1 MTNSIIVIRSTEIR
15 WHEATL
21 RSECEKLAGT
31 MKYKQKALHEDAPQ
45 SGNCVTAVNYA
56 AQQTVQMSLLPP
68 VWIGNMPRKLQ
79 ERGCKVLKVPLSEV
93 QTGDL
98 IFVKE
103 KGEKQRLATHA
114 AIALSAK
121 EFFHCCLTEKA
132 GVIEKPD
139 RFFTRYDQAE
149 TADSLVRYQD
159 PRSDSPLPSRERCCC
174 LIQRV

>member
-1 MTNSIIVIRSTEIR
+1 MTNSIIVIRFSGIQ
-15 WHEATL
+15 WGEASL
-21 RSECEKLAGT
+21 RSECQKLAGT

-56 AQQTVQMSLLPP
+56 AQQTIHMSLLPP

-79 ERGCKVLKVPLSEV
+79 ERGCKVLEVSLSEV

-103 KGEKQRLATHA
+103 KGEKRRLATHA
-114 AIALSAK
+114 AIALNAK
-121 EFFHCCLTEKA
+121 EFFHCCLMEKA
-132 GVIEKPD
+132 GVIESSD

-149 TADSLVRYQD
+149 NADSLVNYQD
-159 PRSDSPLPSRERCCC
+159 PRRDDPLSTRTRCCC
-174 LIQRV
+174 LFQRV